1 MAGVNQVMLELT
13 EHLLSSPKESRA
25 LEDVER
31 ILPFFRTRTPVFH
44 ALSKGERSWLQF
56 YLALLDLEIK

>member
-1 MAGVNQVMLELT
+1 MAGVSQVMLELM
-13 EHLLSSPKESRA
+13 EHLLSSQKESRA

-44 ALSKGERSWLQF
+44 ALSKGERSWL
-56 YLALLDLEIK
+56 